1 MCWPRGNSTERAPM
15 SKKPV
20 KELAAELR
28 DLSDEFDNEAG
39 PVAVIR
45 SVLNERIAAVKEEDK
60 AVEEKQTELQEK
72 FIGHA
77 PEEEDPA
84 PEGASTV
91 ERKQAELREKFRR

>member
-1 MCWPRGNSTERAPM
+1 M
-15 SKKPV
+15 SKKTV

-28 DLSDEFDNEAG
+28 DISDEFDNEAG

-45 SVLNERIAAVKEEDK
+45 SVLNKRIAAVEEEEK
-60 AVEEKQTELQEK
+60 VVEEKQAELQEK
-72 FIGHA
+72 FIGHV
-77 PEEEDPA
+77 PEEKDPA